1 MMATQQLQIEIDQ
14 GLEAMAIAATSQQ
27 KQQLLDYLLLLIK
40 WNQAY
45 NLTAVRDPLQM
56 VQRHL
61 LDSLALLPYVNQLE
75 MTDVGSGAGLPGIP
89 LAILCPDLQVNSLD
103 SNGKKTRFQF
113 QVKTALA
120 LHNLNVHQAR
130 VENFHPATRSQQLV
144 SRAFASLKDFVNLTQ
159 SLATDDARWLAMKGQ
174 YPHQELEELPGEFG
188 LLESHS
194 IQVPGQD
201 GQRHLLILQR
211 QTEKG

>member
-1 MMATQQLQIEIDQ
+1 MIATQELQKHIDQ
-14 GLEAMAIAATSQQ
+14 GLQAMQLAATSQQ
-27 KQQLLDYLLLLIK
+27 KQQLLDYLLLLVK

-56 VQRHL
+56 VERHL
-61 LDSLALLPYVNQLE
+61 LDSLALLPYVNRNEL
-75 MTDVGSGAGLPGIP
+75 TDVGSGAGLPGIP
-89 LAILCPDLQVNSLD
+89 LAIICPDLQVNSLD

-113 QVKTALA
+113 QVKAALG
-120 LHNLNVHQAR
+120 LNNLSVHQTR

-174 YPHQELEELPGEFG
+174 YPQQELEELPKGFG
-188 LLESHS
+188 LIASHPVA
-194 IQVPGQD
+194 VPGQE